1 MSIIKPATPEDV
13 ESLRSCLLLV
23 EQKFGMGTHHTWTE
37 SSFRILSDH
46 ITTASKRTV
55 STNTLR
61 RLYDKVVEGDGD
73 YLPKVETKNA
83 LAIYLGHKD
92 WYHFVTFK
100 PDQGSITPTPE
111 STQQILQDVDPSTL
125 WLDGPILAP
134 DAAHQADISPANET
148 DKERIEIKQFAS
160 NTSQQQHTST
170 AVPQYKS
177 RYLQYGLVLILVL
190 LVGFVFYRYYWFA
203 DAPLA
208 AAPTKFARLVRI
220 NKVDTSQLPFGLEY
234 RVEYSGYNP
243 DSLFLDFY
251 DGKRGS
257 VTDNANFF
265 SARYFAPGFYSVTLR
280 SHEMILDH
288 DDMVIP
294 SQGWKR
300 FIMTSQSVF
309 DYPESAT
316 ITEATA
322 LSKGELTNLALKL
335 KQELRTHYENIGTV
349 SFPTDDFILTAR
361 IKNDLLLND
370 LDCYSSKLKV
380 LGTDGAFVI
389 CFTKPKCARLT
400 WNLFGDVIITGT
412 KLPQEN
418 LAIDLTKWR
427 TINLA
432 VRNKVAKVSVDGK
445 VVLTV
450 PYNKE
455 IGKLKGLEFRFEGDG
470 KVEYITVKNSK
481 GEVMHENV
489 FSKTTS
495 N

>member
-37 SSFRILSDH
+37 SSFRILSDQ

-100 PDQGSITPTPE
+100 PDQGNIAPTPE
-111 STQQILQDVDPSTL
+111 STQQMLQDVDLSTL

-134 DAAHQADISPANET
+134 DTDHQADISPAN
-148 DKERIEIKQFAS
+148 DKDREGIEVIQS
-160 NTSQQQHTST
+160 TPNTGQQQNRTPVLS
-170 AVPQYKS
+170 QYKH
-177 RYLQYGLVLILVL
+177 RYIQYGLVLLLGLV
-190 LVGFVFYRYYWFA
+190 VGLVFYRYYWSA
-203 DAPLA
+203 GAPLA
-208 AAPTKFARLVRI
+208 AAPAKFARLVRI
-220 NKVDTSQLPFGLEY
+220 NKVDTSQLPFGQEY

-288 DDMVIP
+288 DDMIIP

-309 DYPESAT
+309 DYPESST

-335 KQELRTHYENIGTV
+335 KQELRTHYENIGTLN
-349 SFPTDDFILTAR
+349 FPTDDFNLTAR
-361 IKNDLLLND
+361 IKNNLLLND

-389 CFTKPKCARLT
+389 CFTKPQCARLT
-400 WNLFGDVIITGT
+400 WNMFGDVIITGT

-427 TINLA
+427 TVNLA

-450 PYNKE
+450 PFNKE
-455 IGKLKGLEFRFEGDG
+455 IGKLQGIEFRFEGDG
-470 KVEYITVKNSK
+470 KVEFVTVKNSK
-481 GEVMHENV
+481 GEVMHKNV